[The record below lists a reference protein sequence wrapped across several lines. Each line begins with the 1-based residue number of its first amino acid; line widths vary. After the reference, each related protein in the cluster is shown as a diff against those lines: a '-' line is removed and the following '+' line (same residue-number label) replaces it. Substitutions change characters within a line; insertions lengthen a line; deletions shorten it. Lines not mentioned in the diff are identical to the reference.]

1 MPPPSVSPPTPVVEM
16 MPPVVARPNGYPA
29 AFMSPQVAPP
39 STRAVWVSGS
49 TRTPRMVERS
59 TTRAS
64 SAVPNPGTLCDP
76 PRTATVRSFSAANRT
91 AVITS
96 PVLAGRTI
104 TAGRRSIMALYTRRA
119 SSYSASS
126 AVVTVP
132 RTFSRRAVSAF
143 VSIEQI
149 LASSFHWSQ
158 TSGPEVATCRRDP
171 QRCVNGIG
179 IHARPA
185 RVDMAGPLD
194 QSRPTPCRPGSTL
207 PTPTGALTTA
217 STATAGMAVTW
228 SREPP
233 VWRGSHWVALS
244 A

>member
-29 AFMSPQVAPP
+29 AFRSPQVAPP
-39 STRAVWVSGS
+39 STRAVRVSGS

-59 TTRAS
+59 TTSAS
-64 SAVPNPGTLCDP
+64 SAVPKPGTLCDP

-91 AVITS
+91 AAITS

-132 RTFSRRAVSAF
+132 RTLSRRAVSAF
-143 VSIEQI
+143 VSMSK
-149 LASSFHWSQ
+149 SSPRRFTGPRRVGPRSPRAAAIR
-158 TSGPEVATCRRDP
+158 SGVSM
-171 QRCVNGIG
+171 GS

-185 RVDMAGPLD
+185 RQAHKSDPCWSAKASGPSPRDRHNRLRRALMCAD
-194 QSRPTPCRPGSTL
+194 VCD
-207 PTPTGALTTA
+207 TGHHESA
-217 STATAGMAVTW
+217 
-228 SREPP
+228 PP
-233 VWRGSHWVALS
+233 ADADGA
-244 A
+244 AIFAN